1 MTRRE
6 KRPTEKPKQEWLL
19 TYGDVV
25 TLLLTF
31 FVLLLAMSSMDQSF
45 LSRVSIYTAGHAA
58 LDRHAGGKV
67 PRSVQMVL
75 DLVDRP
81 WEAFQKE
88 DKIRDLLFPDQSL
101 PPEIDRK
108 TLNENVQV
116 LARDEGVALVFSDKL
131 LFAPGS
137 AALTGA
143 AQAVLAQVTP
153 LILLTAAPVNVAG
166 FSAGHE
172 TGNAEDYA
180 LSGQR
185 AISVMTF
192 FLDAGLEPL
201 RFSLSAYGADR
212 PVDLANDE
220 QARTRNRRV
229 EVFLKTRQ
237 PLGGYLT
244 Q

>member
-1 MTRRE
+1 MIVRE
-6 KRPTEKPKQEWLL
+6 KKPMEKPKQEWIL

-45 LSRVSIYTAGHAA
+45 LSRVSIYNAGHAP
-58 LDRHAGGKV
+58 LDRHAGGRV
-67 PRSVQMVL
+67 PTKIQMVL

-88 DKIRDLLFPDQSL
+88 DKIREMLFPDEAL
-101 PPEIDRK
+101 PKEIDRK
-108 TLNENVQV
+108 TLNENLLV

-131 LFAPGS
+131 LFAQGS
-137 AALTGA
+137 AALTDPA
-143 AQAVLAQVTP
+143 RAILAQIVP
-153 LILLTAAPVNVAG
+153 LLQFTGSPVNVAG
-166 FSAGHE
+166 FSSGDEGTPDQA
-172 TGNAEDYA
+172 YA
-180 LSGQR
+180 LSGER
-185 AISVMTF
+185 AMSVLTY
-192 FLDAGLEPL
+192 FLDTGVEPL
-201 RFSLSAYGADR
+201 RFSVSAYGAERLLDT
-212 PVDLANDE
+212 ANDQ
-220 QARTRNRRV
+220 QARDRNRRV

>member
-1 MTRRE
+1 VIARE
-6 KRPTEKPKQEWLL
+6 KKPVERPKQEWLL

-45 LSRVSIYTAGHAA
+45 LSRVSIYSAGHAA
-58 LDRHAGGKV
+58 LDRPAGGRV
-67 PRSVQMVL
+67 PTKVQMVL

-88 DKIRDLLFPDQSL
+88 DKLREMIFPDQAL
-101 PPEIDRK
+101 PKEIDRK
-108 TLNENVQV
+108 TLNENLRV
-116 LARDEGVALVFSDKL
+116 LARDEGVALVFSDRL

-137 AALTGA
+137 AALSETA
-143 AQAVLAQVTP
+143 RALLAQVAP
-153 LILLTAAPVNVAG
+153 LIQYTAAPVNVAG
-166 FSAGHE
+166 FSAGDD
-172 TGNAEDYA
+172 GQADQAYA
-180 LSGQR
+180 LSGAR
-185 AISVMTF
+185 ALSVLTYF
-192 FLDAGLEPL
+192 PDAGLPPL
-201 RFSLSAYGADR
+201 RFSLSAYGAER
-212 PVDLANDE
+212 PLDPANDE
-220 QARTRNRRV
+220 LARSRNRRV